1 MKYLIFDLD
10 DTLYDLS
17 EPFRRAHAELFAERL
32 GEDCE
37 ALFRMSRIYSD
48 EILALEKAGEIP
60 KEDSFYHR
68 IHRTYL
74 DAGLDME
81 RATADQFEEKYRYYQ
96 KHITVPKGIQ
106 VMLDSCK
113 QAGTH
118 MAVFSNG
125 NVKNQG
131 AKIEALGLNRWFCE
145 ENIFISEV
153 TGYHKPSLGAFQ
165 YVQEHLQVKPEE
177 IWYVG
182 DTYEADVFG
191 GKRAGWNVIWYN
203 HRHREFPKEGN
214 AADITVHTAEELLEV
229 IKNEC
234 I

>member
-1 MKYLIFDLD
+1 MILIFDLD

-17 EPFRRAHAELFAERL
+17 EPFRRSHVELFGEIL

-37 ALFRMSRIYSD
+37 ELFRMSRIYSD

-68 IHRTYL
+68 IRRTYQ
-74 DAGLDME
+74 DAGLDLDRE
-81 RATADQFEEKYRYYQ
+81 TADQFEVKYRYYQ
-96 KHITVPKGIQ
+96 KHITVPEGIR
-106 VMLDSCK
+106 VMLDACK
-113 QAGTH
+113 AAGVH

-131 AKIEALGLNRWFCE
+131 AKIEALELCRWFE
-145 ENIFISEV
+145 EKDIFISEV

-165 YVQEHLQVKPEE
+165 YVQEHLSVESDD

-191 GKRAGWNVIWYN
+191 GKRAGWKVIWYN
-203 HRHREFPKEGN
+203 HRHREFPVEGN
-214 AADITVHTAEELLEV
+214 MADITVKTAEELLEV
-229 IKNEC
+229 LKNEC
-234 I
+234 L

>member
-1 MKYLIFDLD
+1 MLIFDLD

-17 EPFRRAHAELFAERL
+17 EPFRRSHVEMFGEIL

-37 ALFRMSRIYSD
+37 ELFRMSRIYSD

-68 IHRTYL
+68 IRRTYL
-74 DAGLDME
+74 DAGLDLD
-81 RATADQFEEKYRYYQ
+81 RTIADQFEEKYRYYQ
-96 KHITVPKGIQ
+96 KHITVPEGIRR
-106 VMLDSCK
+106 MLDFCK
-113 QAGTH
+113 MSGIR

-131 AKIEALGLNRWFCE
+131 AKIEALELQRWFE
-145 ENIFISEV
+145 KENIFISEV
-153 TGYHKPSLGAFQ
+153 TGFHKPSLGAFQ
-165 YVQEHLQVKPEE
+165 YVQKHLQVESDD

-191 GKRAGWNVIWYN
+191 GKRAGWKVIWYN
-203 HRHREFPKEGN
+203 HRHREFPAEGN
-214 AADITVHTAEELLEV
+214 KADFTVHTAEELVEV
-229 IKNEC
+229 LKNEG